1 MPTEARSVT
10 VRRLQAPEPA
20 FMPGLIAL
28 LQDSVHGGAS
38 VGFLAPVT
46 AETAQRHWQG
56 VFDQLAG
63 NVRLWVARDA
73 DGRVLG
79 SVQLELC
86 GKENGRHRAEVQKL
100 FVHSAERGRGIASQ
114 LLQSVEAYARE
125 HGRTLLVLDT
135 LKGSHAEAM
144 YRRQGW
150 QFVGYIPDYAG
161 HPDGVLEATAVFYKR
176 IPPG

>member
-1 MPTEARSVT
+1 MPTDARSVT

-20 FMPGLIAL
+20 LMPGLIAL
-28 LQDSVHGGAS
+28 LQDSVRGGAS

-56 VFDQLAG
+56 VFEQLAG
-63 NVRLWVARDA
+63 NVRLWVACGV

>member
-1 MPTEARSVT
+1 
-10 VRRLQAPEPA
+10 
-20 FMPGLIAL
+20 MPGLTAL

-38 VGFLAPVT
+38 VGFLAPMT

-56 VFDQLAG
+56 VFDELAG
-63 NVRLWVARDA
+63 NVRLWVARA
-73 DGRVLG
+73 SDGRVLG

-100 FVHSAERGRGIASQ
+100 FVHSAERGQGIASR
-114 LLQSVEAYARE
+114 LLRAVEAYARE
-125 HGRTLLVLDT
+125 QGRTLLVLDT

-176 IPPG
+176 ISPA